1 MSDSAVRSVM
11 NKLNYSILLE
21 HLININ
27 HRTESSDATKI
38 RFMKSPFIIRLK
50 SVRIRRMQ
58 LRLIDLESCDYESV
72 PVAVRIS
79 CNRVIFL
86 FKSLRGSNIHN
97 MRHTI

>member
-1 MSDSAVRSVM
+1 M

-21 HLININ
+21 HLINIY

-58 LRLIDLESCDYESV
+58 LRLIYLESCDYESA
-72 PVAVRIS
+72 PVAVIIS
-79 CNRVIFL
+79 YNQVFFYL
-86 FKSLRGSNIHN
+86 NSL
-97 MRHTI
+97 